1 MRERS
6 KRSAMTV
13 QVPKRLF
20 TVDEYYRMAEAGL
33 FSEDDRL
40 ELIEG
45 EVVEMSP
52 IGSRHAACV
61 DRLNRLFSTQVGGR
75 AIVRVQSPI
84 RLGRY
89 SEPQPDL
96 ALLQPRDDFYAQ
108 AHPEPEDVLLV
119 VEVAGT
125 SAAYDREV
133 KIPLYARSGIP
144 EVWLVDLE
152 AGQVEIYRKP
162 SPNGYQEK
170 GLMMPGRHLAP
181 LAFPTWEL
189 AVETIVG

>member
-1 MRERS
+1 
-6 KRSAMTV
+6 MTV

-61 DRLNRLFSTQVGGR
+61 DRLNRLFSTRVEGR

-119 VEVAGT
+119 VEVAET

-133 KIPLYARSGIP
+133 KVPLYARSGIP

-152 AGQVEIYRKP
+152 AGQVEVYREPTPK
-162 SPNGYQEK
+162 GYREVERV
-170 GLMMPGRHLAP
+170 GPGQPLAP
-181 LAFPTWEL
+181 QALPDREL
-189 AVETIVG
+189 AVEAIIG